1 MEKGKKGK
9 GHGHPWKIG
18 IIGIIVA
25 AVLYYYL
32 PEYKGTSNVVAI
44 FALAHLLIGGVILIS
59 AYIITPQRLRYI
71 LFEKRLLK
79 KYEGKLYFGWS
90 MGWMNLFW
98 VVGLV
103 LLISSCYVYLL
114 DSGLIWLSILFF
126 LFSINLFIGNIV
138 LRNSKKIDFLTL
150 PYVDLLKSEN
160 DIILDAGCGSGRTT
174 IALSKVAKNSKI
186 VALDRFDADYIENGG
201 KDLHKRNLAIAGI
214 QDKVEILQ
222 GDVTEL
228 NFNDNYFD
236 SAISSYMFDHL
247 GEHKLIALKEI
258 VRVLKPGGKFLLIIF
273 VPNWAT
279 FSVFNVLSFTLT
291 SRNKWKRLFKE
302 VNFKQLDEGAIN
314 GGVYYLLQK

>member
-18 IIGIIVA
+18 VVGILIA

-44 FALAHLLIGGVILIS
+44 FALAHLLIGGVVLIS
-59 AYIITPQRLRYI
+59 AYIITPERLRYI

-79 KYEGKLYFGWS
+79 KNEGKLYFGWS

-103 LLISSCYVYLL
+103 FLISSCYVYLL
-114 DSGLIWLSILFF
+114 DSSLIWLSILLF
-126 LFSINLFIGNIV
+126 LFSVNLFIGNIV
-138 LRNSKKIDFLTL
+138 LRNSKKNDFLTL

-160 DIILDAGCGSGRTT
+160 DIILDAGCGSGRTS
-174 IALSKVAKNSKI
+174 IALGKVMKNSKI
-186 VALDRFDADYIENGG
+186 IALDRFDADYIENGG
-201 KDLHKRNLAIAGI
+201 KDLLKRNLAIAGI
-214 QDKVEILQ
+214 QDKVEITQ

-228 NFNDNYFD
+228 NFKDNYFD

-247 GEHKLIALKEI
+247 GKHKLTALNE
-258 VRVLKPGGKFLLIIF
+258 VSRVLKPDGKFLLIIF

-279 FSVFNVLSFTLT
+279 FAVFNALSFTLT
-291 SRNKWKRLFKE
+291 SRNQWKKLFKQ
-302 VNFKQLDEGAIN
+302 VNLQVLDEGAIN